1 MLWVAIVT
9 NVVAL
14 AAIPAWAILSD
25 RIGRKPVFIFGAVGS
40 GALMFAYL
48 AAIES
53 GRYPLIFLSAV
64 LMSGVVY
71 SAMNGI
77 QPSLYGEMF
86 PTRVRLSGMAI
97 GTQIG
102 FAIGGFAPTAA
113 AAIAGDGPRGWVP
126 VAAYVL
132 VSSLIAAIAVATARE
147 TAKLPLRAIDGR
159 TERFVRR
166 DGRDAGADR
175 GGRAVAGAAYDAV
188 VAETTTSGR
197 VRDADRTQRE
207 ILDVATREFADQGFA
222 GARVDEIAA
231 QTRTTKRMIYYYFG
245 SKEALFVAVL
255 ERAYAT
261 IRSAEQT
268 IEVDHL
274 EPAAAIRRLAELTF
288 DHHESHPDFIRL
300 VSIENIHRAEH
311 IAGHAELAGQNTPA
325 IELIERILE
334 RGRADGS
341 FTRDVDAVDLHMMI
355 SAFCVFRVANRHTF
369 GAIFDRDLL
378 DAALRDRYR
387 RMLGDMVV
395 EYLGG

>member
-1 MLWVAIVT
+1 M
-9 NVVAL
+9 
-14 AAIPAWAILSD
+14 
-25 RIGRKPVFIFGAVGS
+25 
-40 GALMFAYL
+40 
-48 AAIES
+48 
-53 GRYPLIFLSAV
+53 
-64 LMSGVVY
+64 
-71 SAMNGI
+71 
-77 QPSLYGEMF
+77 
-86 PTRVRLSGMAI
+86 
-97 GTQIG
+97 
-102 FAIGGFAPTAA
+102 
-113 AAIAGDGPRGWVP
+113 
-126 VAAYVL
+126 
-132 VSSLIAAIAVATARE
+132 
-147 TAKLPLRAIDGR
+147 
-159 TERFVRR
+159 
-166 DGRDAGADR
+166 
-175 GGRAVAGAAYDAV
+175 

-311 IAGHAELAGQNTPA
+311 IAGHEELAGQNTPV

-341 FTRDVDAVDLHMMI
+341 FTREVDAVDLHMMI

-378 DAALRDRYR
+378 DSALRDRYR